1 MLILILAEYTPI
13 NGISV
18 FLDRGEP
25 LGLPILK
32 KPLLGRFNWLL
43 VAASE
48 GGVLEGVEDRE
59 VASRGVHLASCV
71 VLLVCLVVI
80 MEVDWLRLYFG
91 NLMVKIGLD
100 GFDLQ
105 TSKLTNLFC
114 VSGHIFILPFVR
126 GTIIIGVMLV
136 PYCLVLLVT
145 QRNSPA
151 SFLNLRSQWVVSDL
165 VDKFRLRRLRLD
177 LQLWLS
183 ACWKYLWHLELL
195 EHLLMTTWRS

>member
-1 MLILILAEYTPI
+1 MLILVLAEYVAI
-13 NGISV
+13 NGVPV

-25 LGLPILK
+25 LGLSIVK
-32 KPLLGRFNWLL
+32 EPLLGRFNWLL
-43 VAASE
+43 VAACE

-59 VASRGVHLASCV
+59 VASGGVHLAGCV

-80 MEVDWLRLYFG
+80 MEVDWLGLYFG

-100 GFDLQ
+100 GFVLQ
-105 TSKLTNLFC
+105 TSKLTNLFS
-114 VSGHIFILPFVR
+114 VSGHVFVLPFVR

-136 PYCLVLLVT
+136 SHCLVLLVT

-151 SFLNLRSQWVVSDL
+151 SFLNLRSQGVVSDL
-165 VDKFRLRRLRLD
+165 VDKFRLRRFRLD

-183 ACWKYLWHLELL
+183 TCWEYLWHLELL